1 LLLELEAKLKMV
13 LASQSSMAKSLKFN
27 GEMEDMLVLKIYM
40 VLFYMVLFYM
50 VLYYMV
56 LWYYMVLSFKI
67 I

>member
-40 VLFYMVLFYM
+40 VLFYMVL
-50 VLYYMV
+50 YYMV